1 MEFISNSDGDL
12 TFLTWTPDSESGS
25 TTDMVRH
32 AYQEI
37 TALLG
42 NRRWVLLHERIYGD
56 LNAADS
62 ILSERRATLGDL
74 GAEAAVPP
82 TFVEGAPCN
91 GAEIAGVHAI
101 AARSDRG
108 ESGLLEWNSQVC
120 GRMVKGKDASYLYLS
135 DLSRLIPNR
144 SGLTAVEE
152 TRKTFELV
160 EQVLGRARWSFPDV
174 CRTWFYLHSI
184 LDWYDDFN
192 KIRNRAF
199 TDHGLFSESCPTPI
213 PASTGVYGRNLGRSW
228 CTLDLLAIR
237 ARQGSKLDVQRL
249 SNPQQNEAPEYG
261 SAFSRGLCVT
271 TESCRY
277 VFVSG
282 TASIDDH
289 GASVHFGDFER
300 QTEQTI
306 DTVSSLLAAA
316 GAGLDDICQATSF
329 IKHRSDVPSYEKI
342 VDRLGLGNLP
352 VICTI
357 GDVCRSE
364 LLFELDATAI
374 LPPE

>member
-1 MEFISNSDGDL
+1 MESISHNDGDL
-12 TFLTWTPDSESGS
+12 TFLTWTPDTGS
-25 TTDMVRH
+25 DSTASLVRD

-37 TALLG
+37 AALLSD
-42 NRRWVLLHERIYGD
+42 RRVLLHERIYGD
-56 LNAADS
+56 LRAAES
-62 ILSERRATLGDL
+62 ILSERKEVLGDL
-74 GAEAAVPP
+74 GERAGVPP

-91 GAEIAGVHAI
+91 GSEIAGVHAI
-101 AARSDRG
+101 VARADQDKS
-108 ESGLLEWNSQVC
+108 ELLEWQDQVC
-120 GRMVKGKDASYLYLS
+120 GRLVQGSDARYLYLS

-144 SGLTAVEE
+144 SQLTPVEE

-160 EQVLGRARWSFPDV
+160 DEVLGRQSWSFLDV
-174 CRTWFYLHSI
+174 CRTWFYLHRI

-192 KIRNRAF
+192 QIRNQAF
-199 TDHGLFSESCPTPI
+199 TKNGLFSNSCPRPI
-213 PASTGVYGRNLGRSW
+213 PASTGIYGRNLGGSW

-237 ARQGSKLDVQRL
+237 ARQGSRLEVQRL

-300 QTEQTI
+300 QAEQTI
-306 DTVSSLLAAA
+306 DTVASLLAAA
-316 GAGLDDICQATSF
+316 GAGLDDICQGTSF
-329 IKHRSDVPSYEKI
+329 VKHKCDVPSYERI
-342 VDRLGLGNLP
+342 IDRRGLGELP

-357 GDVCRSE
+357 GDVCRPE
-364 LLFELDATAI
+364 LLFELDATAV
-374 LPPE
+374 LPPK